1 MSAEL
6 RLAVSMPIPPDR
18 EACLETGVWAER
30 QGFDGLWLAD
40 IGSLDAITLA
50 AALACRT
57 RTVRI
62 GLGVVPAYTRT
73 PALLAASVTTLSQLA
88 PGRIVMGLGASSHAM
103 IEGWHGMAFEKPLTR
118 VKETAITLRRM
129 LAGEQVAFE
138 GETLRTAGFRM
149 SPPLKGD
156 VPIYI
161 AALRPNMLEMAGEV
175 GDGVVINMQPLSAMP
190 RMLEHIAKGAARAG
204 KRLSDLEIV
213 CRHSVCVTDD
223 PAAAR
228 KDFRKRFAPYFATPV
243 YNKFLA
249 WCGFPEVAAT
259 IAEGWREKNRE
270 KTAGAFSDE
279 LIDQLAIIG
288 DAEKCRADIRAFVKA
303 GVTTPVINPVNATG
317 GEVRE
322 TLEAFVPANFSR

>member
-6 RLAVSMPIPPDR
+6 RLAVSMPIPPDL

-129 LAGEQVAFE
+129 LAGEQVSFE

-161 AALRPNMLEMAGEV
+161 AALRPKMLEMAGEV

-190 RMLEHIAKGAARAG
+190 RMLEHIAKGAERAG

-228 KDFRKRFAPYFATPV
+228 ENFRKRFAPYFATPV

-322 TLEAFVPANFSR
+322 TLEAFAPANFSG